1 MKLFLDTNVF
11 VEFIEHR
18 KQYES
23 VSLIIDA
30 ILEEQHTACISTGS
44 LYTLAYLFERGLKQ
58 QDIHKPELTLR
69 IRHLMAEFLNLST
82 VVPLAHANAELAVF
96 DESFADIEDC
106 FQYRCA
112 LENRCHVL
120 ITINDNDFKNADQS
134 QIEILTPSAFVEKY
148 INV

>member
-44 LYTLAYLFERGLKQ
+44 LYTLAYLCAQGF
-58 QDIHKPELTLR
+58 TS
-69 IRHLMAEFLNLST
+69 LS
-82 VVPLAHANAELAVF
+82 P
-96 DESFADIEDC
+96 
-106 FQYRCA
+106 CA
-112 LENRCHVL
+112 LKYRAGHVW
-120 ITINDNDFKNADQS
+120 
-134 QIEILTPSAFVEKY
+134 PAFF
-148 INV
+148 IS